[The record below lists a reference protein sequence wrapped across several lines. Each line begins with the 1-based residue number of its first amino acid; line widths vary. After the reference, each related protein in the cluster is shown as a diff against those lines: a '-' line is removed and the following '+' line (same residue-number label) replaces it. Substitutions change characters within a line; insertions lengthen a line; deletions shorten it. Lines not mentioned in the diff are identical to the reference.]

1 VRAGSS
7 GTEQRPGALTVEQ
20 DARHETDEPGRA
32 RTTLIRLV
40 DLARAVADA
49 RPDEIESTAHRLGGS
64 RRYLAPVA
72 WAAGALVLL
81 VRGVKLLLLNWRL
94 TLVELVPAI
103 WVWLVLW
110 DLKRHGLRG
119 DAFRE
124 VTVRGVILL
133 TVITVAASTA
143 AFFCNTVFAFAVT
156 QPEPRIA
163 PAVRQAKRYLA
174 HIVAAGG
181 VLGVII
187 ALGAVLIPRIDSLG
201 LYLIASIALYSLL
214 LITFVAVP
222 ARILG
227 VKKKRRA
234 PKEAIGTWTLGGALS
249 AVAMT
254 PGFLLDRVGLIL
266 LGLPHFHVLGF
277 VLLSVGTALYA
288 AGMTSVKA
296 VKLSMK
302 LDDAPAVS
310 RSRSS

>member
-1 VRAGSS
+1 M
-7 GTEQRPGALTVEQ
+7 EQP
-20 DARHETDEPGRA
+20 DATHETDEPGSA
-32 RTTLIRLV
+32 RKTLIRLV
-40 DLARAVADA
+40 DMARAVADA
-49 RPDEIESTAHRLGGS
+49 HPSEIESTAYRLGGS

-81 VRGVKLLLLNWRL
+81 VRGVKLLLTNWRL

-110 DLKRHGLRG
+110 DLKRHALRG

-124 VTVRGVILL
+124 ITVRGVILL
-133 TVITVAASTA
+133 TLVTVAASTA
-143 AFFCNTVFAFAVT
+143 AFWCNTVFAFAVT
-156 QPEPRIA
+156 KPEPRIA
-163 PAVRQAKRYLA
+163 PAIHQARRYLA
-174 HIVAAGG
+174 HIVAAGF
-181 VLGVII
+181 VLGVVI
-187 ALGAVLIPRIDSLG
+187 ALGASLIPRIDSLV
-201 LYLIASIALYSLL
+201 LYLIPSIALYSLM

-227 VKKKRRA
+227 VKKQKLR

-254 PGFLLDRVGLIL
+254 PGFLLDRIGLIL
-266 LGLPHFHVLGF
+266 LGVPGLHVVGF
-277 VLLSVGTALYA
+277 VLLSIGTALYA

-302 LDDAPAVS
+302 LDDAPGVS
-310 RSRSS
+310 RPRSS